1 MVQKIVQ
8 VIPVRNERETK
19 VIKKEKRMRV
29 AAYCRVSTEL
39 EEQQSSYKLQ
49 VEYYTNYIQSNSEW
63 IFAGVYADEG
73 ITGTNTKKRDG
84 FNNLIKDCL
93 LGKIDMII
101 TKSVSRF
108 ARNTLDC
115 LATIRKLKEKNIAV
129 FFEKENINTLDGSGE
144 MLLTILSSLAQEES
158 RSLST
163 NTKWGISKRFEKG
176 EVQLNYTKFL
186 GYTMNKEKQLIIVPE
201 EAEVVRL
208 IYRLYLEGYS
218 TNSIAKEL
226 EIRKIKTV
234 TGKEQWSPTVVSSIL
249 KNEKYMGDA
258 LLQKSYTVDY
268 LTKKRVKNNG
278 SIKQY
283 YVTNNHEG
291 IIPKEIFYR
300 VQEEIARRSSLI
312 RKNGKQKEK
321 TKYSS
326 KYLLTDMIFCSECGQ
341 PYRRVTWYKNGEKEI
356 VWRCMSRLKNGKNNC
371 EHSPTIK
378 EYALQNAI
386 MSVIKRILERRDAV
400 NEIVFNNVKKVLL
413 SSQNED
419 IEKEIKEIREKIM
432 ELVELNIRSGTQNTS
447 FDEEYK
453 KWSSKLKELQNKK
466 DDIERNNRRIEDV
479 SKFMNLGE
487 VQIDGFDEELVKN
500 LIKEVMIISKYKL
513 AVQLNTGETKEE
525 SIEY

>member
-1 MVQKIVQ
+1 VVQKIVQ

-49 VEYYTNYIQSNSEW
+49 VEYYTSYIQNNSDW
-63 IFAGVYADEG
+63 IFAGIYADEG
-73 ITGTNTKKRDG
+73 ITGTNLKKRDG
-84 FNNLIKDCL
+84 FNKLIKDCL
-93 LGKIDMII
+93 LGKIDMVI

-163 NTKWGISKRFEKG
+163 NTKWGIMKRFEKG
-176 EVQLNYTKFL
+176 EVQLNYTRFL
-186 GYTMNKEKQLIIVPE
+186 GYTKNNEGQLVIEPE
-201 EAEVVRL
+201 EAEVVKL
-208 IYRLYLEGYS
+208 IYRLFLEGYS
-218 TNSIAKEL
+218 AQGIATEL
-226 EIRKIKTV
+226 ETRGIKTV
-234 TGKEQWSPTVVSSIL
+234 TGKTKWNACVISSIL

-258 LLQKSYTVDY
+258 LLQKSYTVDF

-278 SIKQY
+278 NVKQY

-291 IIPKEIFYR
+291 IIPKDIFYR
-300 VQEEIARRSSLI
+300 VQEELARRSSLI
-312 RKNGKQKEK
+312 RKNGKQKDK
-321 TKYSS
+321 SKYSS
-326 KYLLTDMIFCSECGQ
+326 KYILTDMMYCSECGQ
-341 PYRRVTWYKNGEKEI
+341 PYRRVTWYKNGEREI

-386 MSVIKRILERRDAV
+386 MNVIKRTLERRDTV

-419 IEKEIKEIREKIM
+419 IEKEIKEVREKIM
-432 ELVELNIRSGTQNTS
+432 ELVELNIKAGSQDRS
-447 FDEEYK
+447 FEEEYK
-453 KWSSKLKELQNKK
+453 KWSGKLKELQTKR
-466 DDIERNNRRIEDV
+466 DEIEKNNRRIEDV

-500 LIKEVMIISKYKL
+500 LIKEIKIISKYKI
-513 AVQLNTGETKEE
+513 AVQLSTGESKEE
-525 SIEY
+525 QIEY

>member
-19 VIKKEKRMRV
+19 VVKKEKRMRV
-29 AAYCRVSTEL
+29 AAYCRVSAEL

-49 VEYYTNYIQSNSEW
+49 VEYYTSYIQNNSDW
-63 IFAGVYADEG
+63 IFAGIYADEG
-73 ITGTNTKKRDG
+73 ITGTNLKKRDG
-84 FNNLIKDCL
+84 FNKLIKDCL

-163 NTKWGISKRFEKG
+163 NIKWGITKRFEKG
-176 EVQLNYTKFL
+176 EVQLNYKRFL
-186 GYTMNKEKQLIIVPE
+186 GYTKNNEGQLVIVPE
-201 EAEVVRL
+201 EAEVVKL
-208 IYRLYLEGYS
+208 IYKLFLEGYS
-218 TNSIAKEL
+218 TQSIANEL
-226 EIRKIKTV
+226 EMRGIKTV
-234 TGKEQWSPTVVSSIL
+234 TGKTKWNTSVILSIL

-278 SIKQY
+278 SVKQY

-291 IIPKEIFYR
+291 IIPKDIFYR
-300 VQEEIARRSSLI
+300 VQEELARRSSLI
-312 RKNGKQKEK
+312 RKNGKQKDK
-321 TKYSS
+321 SKYSS
-326 KYLLTDMIFCSECGQ
+326 KYILTDMMYCSECGQ
-341 PYRRVTWYKNGEKEI
+341 PYRRVTWYKNREKAI
-356 VWRCMSRLKNGKNNC
+356 VWRCMSRLKNGKSNC
-371 EHSPTIK
+371 KHSQTIK

-386 MSVIKRILERRDAV
+386 MSVIKRILERRDNV

-413 SSQNED
+413 SSENED
-419 IEKEIKEIREKIM
+419 IEKEIKEVREKIM
-432 ELVELNIRSGTQNTS
+432 ELVELNIKAGSQDRS
-447 FDEEYK
+447 FDVEYK
-453 KWSSKLKELQNKK
+453 KWSNKLKELQNKR
-466 DDIERNNRRIEDV
+466 DDIEKNNRRIEDV

-500 LIKEVMIISKYKL
+500 LIKEIKIISKYKI
-513 AVQLNTGETKEE
+513 AIQLKTGENREE
-525 SIEY
+525 QIEY